1 MSDFKKFRA
10 LLQDH
15 FNEMVKSENHCLSLT
30 LMRMNCTICILTASR
45 LARMSCSVSVVSMTV
60 PAAAVL

>member
-15 FNEMVKSENHCLSLT
+15 FNEMVKGETLCLSPMQT
-30 LMRMNCTICILTASR
+30 RMNCIICISTASQ
-45 LARMSCSVSVVSMTV
+45 LARMSCSVSGASMTV
-60 PAAAVL
+60 PAAAVS